1 MATMSSD
8 GLLQKID
15 TIQKEKYPVIPQG
28 ASNN

>member
-15 TIQKEKYPVIPQG
+15 AIQKEKYPVIPQG
-28 ASNN
+28 TSNN